1 MEDVTVV
8 SESELAKRLG
18 MSVYAVRKLRNTEG
32 MPCFKARGRVFYR
45 LQVVLE
51 WMREQK
57 KTIY

>member
-1 MEDVTVV
+1 MEDITVV

-32 MPCFKARGRVFYR
+32 MPCFKVRGRVFYR

-51 WMREQK
+51 WMRERK
-57 KTIY
+57 KKIY

>member
-8 SESELAKRLG
+8 SESELAERLG

-32 MPCFKARGRVFYR
+32 IPCFKARGRVFYR

-57 KTIY
+57 KKMY

>member
-32 MPCFKARGRVFYR
+32 IPCFKARGRVFYR

-51 WMREQK
+51 WMRERK
-57 KTIY
+57 KIIY

>member
-1 MEDVTVV
+1 MEDITVV

-32 MPCFKARGRVFYR
+32 MPCFKVRGRVFYR

-57 KTIY
+57 KTRY

>member
-8 SESELAKRLG
+8 SESELAKQLG
-18 MSVYAVRKLRNTEG
+18 MSVYAVRKLRNDEG

-57 KTIY
+57 KKIY

>member
-1 MEDVTVV
+1 MEDITVV

-57 KTIY
+57 KKMY

>member
-51 WMREQK
+51 WMRERK
-57 KTIY
+57 KKIY

>member
-8 SESELAKRLG
+8 SESELAERLG

-57 KTIY
+57 KKMY

>member
-8 SESELAKRLG
+8 SESELAERLG

-57 KTIY
+57 KKIY

>member
-18 MSVYAVRKLRNTEG
+18 MSVYAVRKLRNAEG

-51 WMREQK
+51 WMRERK
-57 KTIY
+57 KIIY

>member
-8 SESELAKRLG
+8 SESELAERLG

-32 MPCFKARGRVFYR
+32 IPCFKARGRVFYR

-51 WMREQK
+51 WMRERK
-57 KTIY
+57 KIIY

>member
-57 KTIY
+57 KKMY

>member
-1 MEDVTVV
+1 MEDITVV

-18 MSVYAVRKLRNTEG
+18 MSEYAVRKLRNTEG

>member
-8 SESELAKRLG
+8 SESELAERLG

-51 WMREQK
+51 WMRERK
-57 KTIY
+57 KKIN

>member
-8 SESELAKRLG
+8 SESELAERLG

-51 WMREQK
+51 WMMEQK
-57 KTIY
+57 KKMY

>member
-1 MEDVTVV
+1 MEDITVV

-51 WMREQK
+51 WMTEQK
-57 KTIY
+57 KKMY

>member
-8 SESELAKRLG
+8 SESELAERLG

-51 WMREQK
+51 WMRERK
-57 KTIY
+57 KIIY

>member
-1 MEDVTVV
+1 MEDITVV

-51 WMREQK
+51 WMRERK
-57 KTIY
+57 KIIY